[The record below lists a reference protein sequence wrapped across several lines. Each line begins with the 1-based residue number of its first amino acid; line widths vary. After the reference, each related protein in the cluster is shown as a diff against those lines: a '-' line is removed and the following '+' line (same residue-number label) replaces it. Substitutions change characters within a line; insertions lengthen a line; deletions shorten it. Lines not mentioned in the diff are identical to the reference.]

1 MTKKISPL
9 FVYFLIALAVLAAS
23 WLIWYRSGLP
33 EVSPLA
39 DNNAE
44 ETLPA
49 DTINNTSTLDS
60 EATVT
65 APAIIASSSVVG
77 TETAPIL
84 IATATTSTLPV
95 ATTTTS
101 TLPVA
106 VGLANPASKNC
117 VAQGGTL
124 KITKRGD
131 GGEYGLCYFEDNR
144 ACEEWALMRGSC
156 PIGGRRTTGY
166 DTEAQR
172 YCAWLGGQVFA
183 VENAVCTLPDGRK
196 CLADDLYNG
205 KDCGTVKK

>member
-1 MTKKISPL
+1 MTRKIPHFFAYL
-9 FVYFLIALAVLAAS
+9 LIIIAILAAA
-23 WLIWYRSGLP
+23 WLIWRGSGSSEINP
-33 EVSPLA
+33 ETSSLNSNNVS
-39 DNNAE
+39 E
-44 ETLPA
+44 ETLPT
-49 DTINNTSTLDS
+49 DIINNTNTNAVDS

-65 APAIIASSSVVG
+65 APAIIASSSVID

-84 IATATTSTLPV
+84 IATATTSTLPN
-95 ATTTTS
+95 T
-101 TLPVA
+101 

-124 KITKRGD
+124 KIVKRGD
-131 GGEYGLCYFEDNR
+131 GGEFGLCYFEDNR
-144 ACEEWALMRGSC
+144 ACEEWALMRGDC

-166 DTEAQR
+166 DTEAQN

-205 KDCGTVKK
+205 QACGTVKK